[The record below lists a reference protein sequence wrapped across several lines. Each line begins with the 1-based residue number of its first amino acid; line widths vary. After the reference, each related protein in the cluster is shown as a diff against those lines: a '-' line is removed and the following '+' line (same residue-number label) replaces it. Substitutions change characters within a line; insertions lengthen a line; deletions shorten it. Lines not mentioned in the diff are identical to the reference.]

1 MPSPNPRTDD
11 LQHLPGTLVAGKY
24 LVERLIGRGGMGAV
38 FAATNTAIGKR
49 VALKFLSREAAKD
62 PAATLRF
69 QREAQAAGMIESEHI
84 VHVFDAG
91 TSVDGLPFLVMELLA
106 GEDLRAR
113 LKREGTLPLAEALKI
128 AREVLRALVRAH
140 RAGIVH
146 RDLKP
151 DNVFLCG
158 RDDGSYLVKIV
169 DFGIS
174 KLSHAGASE
183 RLTYRGTVLGS
194 AHYVS
199 PEQAHGSEHV
209 DHRADLW
216 GVGVLLFE
224 MLGGRP
230 PHLAPSPEAVLVA
243 ICTEDAPDLRTFR
256 PDAPDSIAL
265 AVARALSREPALRF
279 ASAGDFLDA
288 LSEATERSSRPAP
301 RRRATLVLGV
311 LAALLGF
318 LLTAFVI
325 ARREPVPLT
334 PGNAVSP
341 HEKAASERAA
351 PERALA
357 TPTAPPP
364 SVVPVGAAPELD
376 SAPSAGPVAAQGSS
390 MPRAADKKRAAA
402 VRRADAGVAGTLE
415 LSTRE
420 P

>member
-1 MPSPNPRTDD
+1 MPSPNQRPDD
-11 LQHLPGTLVAGKY
+11 LLHLPGTLVAGKY
-24 LVERLIGRGGMGAV
+24 QVERLIGRGGMGAV

-49 VALKFLSREAAKD
+49 VALKFLNREAAKD
-62 PAATLRF
+62 PAATVRF

-91 TSVDGLPFLVMELLA
+91 TSADGLPFLVMELLA

-113 LKREGTLPLAEALKI
+113 LKREGTLALPEAIRI
-128 AREVLRALVRAH
+128 AREVLYALVRAH

-158 RDDGSYLVKIV
+158 RDDGSFQVKIV

-174 KLSHAGASE
+174 KLTHAGASE

-194 AHYVS
+194 AHYLS

-224 MLGGRP
+224 MLAGRP
-230 PHLAPSPEAVLVA
+230 PHVAPGPEAVLVA

-256 PDAPDSIAL
+256 ADAPESVAA

-279 ASAGDFLDA
+279 ASAEDFLDA
-288 LSEATERSSRPAP
+288 LAETTDRAGRPAP
-301 RRRATLVLGV
+301 RRRTTLVLGV
-311 LAALLGF
+311 LATLLGF
-318 LLTAFVI
+318 LLTAIVL
-325 ARREPVPLT
+325 ARRVRVP
-334 PGNAVSP
+334 P
-341 HEKAASERAA
+341 A
-351 PERALA
+351 PDAPPAPSAELA
-357 TPTAPPP
+357 TADREATAPTAPPP
-364 SVVPVGAAPELD
+364 KVVPAGAVPELA
-376 SAPSAGPVAAQGSS
+376 SASS
-390 MPRAADKKRAAA
+390 PAPAPAKVSSTPRATEKKRAPAA
-402 VRRADAGVAGTLE
+402 HRADAGVAGTLE